1 MAVYEG
7 ARLRPMALPLRRT
20 STVIARRRQ
29 PVRVRAGLRTSPVA
43 VALAAV
49 LVLFLLGLFYLTQ
62 TMRVAATNYDI
73 DTLLSD
79 RDHMGQQLQSLQGDI
94 ARLGAEFAVSKLA
107 QQQGLSQLG
116 APVWIRAR

>member
-7 ARLRPMALPLRRT
+7 ARPRPMALPHRRP
-20 STVIARRRQ
+20 VAVVARRRQ
-29 PVRVRAGLRTSPVA
+29 PVRVRAGLRTNP
-43 VALAAV
+43 VALALAGV
-49 LVLFLLGLFYLTQ
+49 LVVFLLGLFYLTQ

-79 RDHMGQQLQSLQGDI
+79 RDHMSQELQSLQGDI
-94 ARLGAEFAVSKLA
+94 ARLGAEFAIAKLA
-107 QQQGLSQLG
+107 QQQGLAQLG